1 MQLPDDQPKA
11 DMHPDRLRALAML
24 LGIPKPAPIAQAS
37 VLLLG
42 VSLGSNLL
50 ALASEYPKA
59 SFTAVC
65 LNSQDASQLQAAYT
79 HLGLHNIQLHLQD
92 QWLNNDTTQS
102 FDYVLC
108 HGYFSYL
115 DAQSKQTLLD
125 SIRQSLNETGIAYV
139 DYLIEPGWQ
148 AFTTL
153 QHLIVNSCNFAAK
166 PTQEEINRGINLVYA
181 QLPAHSAL
189 KASLERIVPRMDM
202 RTHPD
207 LNGYWPLLPA
217 FADTAESFI
226 NLLHQAG
233 LGYVCDSNVSRY
245 FFGQLSPELLQLS
258 GNDFHKRENLFD
270 LVHEQSSRASL
281 IVPISQLI
289 GYRLPTR
296 PQICQRMLDLH
307 ITGRFELHADKNMW
321 ISLSTPDNTVVASP
335 FNNMLIESINHVH
348 ASDSTLSVRKL
359 LEVINQKFKQ
369 IPDINQHAT
378 SLVADM
384 VLSGMVHIRSQ
395 RHNGFLHRPQMQA
408 LHRWRLQHNPY
419 LTPANK
425 WLQPISEQDLTTAQA
440 ASTAQAQPDP

>member
-1 MQLPDDQPKA
+1 M
-11 DMHPDRLRALAML
+11 
-24 LGIPKPAPIAQAS
+24 
-37 VLLLG
+37 
-42 VSLGSNLL
+42 
-50 ALASEYPKA
+50 
-59 SFTAVC
+59 
-65 LNSQDASQLQAAYT
+65 
-79 HLGLHNIQLHLQD
+79 
-92 QWLNNDTTQS
+92 
-102 FDYVLC
+102 
-108 HGYFSYL
+108 
-115 DAQSKQTLLD
+115 
-125 SIRQSLNETGIAYV
+125 
-139 DYLIEPGWQ
+139 
-148 AFTTL
+148 
-153 QHLIVNSCNFAAK
+153 
-166 PTQEEINRGINLVYA
+166 
-181 QLPAHSAL
+181 
-189 KASLERIVPRMDM
+189 
-202 RTHPD
+202 
-207 LNGYWPLLPA
+207 
-217 FADTAESFI
+217 
-226 NLLHQAG
+226 
-233 LGYVCDSNVSRY
+233 CDSNVSRY

-296 PQICQRMLDLH
+296 SEICQRMLDLH
-307 ITGRFELHADKNMW
+307 ITGRFELNADKSMW

-359 LEVINQKFKQ
+359 LEAINQKFKQ